1 MERDL
6 ATLKEWEELYL
17 EAEKI
22 KRFKVWDYLCD
33 FEIISLKRKGKEPIF
48 YSILGEEGKE
58 YGVDVYEGYDD
69 FKTFMMDCYSE
80 ELNISKNYV
89 KAFKRNLACRWG
101 NLEEL
106 SQEQL
111 EIIKKLE
118 SKYNG
123 KKNWLYLSFEEGY
136 SPCNLERDEVIRMTK
151 YLKDLE

>member
-33 FEIISLKRKGKEPIF
+33 FEIIALKRKGKEPIF

-123 KKNWLYLSFEEGY
+123 KKNWLYF
-136 SPCNLERDEVIRMTK
+136 VI
-151 YLKDLE
+151 